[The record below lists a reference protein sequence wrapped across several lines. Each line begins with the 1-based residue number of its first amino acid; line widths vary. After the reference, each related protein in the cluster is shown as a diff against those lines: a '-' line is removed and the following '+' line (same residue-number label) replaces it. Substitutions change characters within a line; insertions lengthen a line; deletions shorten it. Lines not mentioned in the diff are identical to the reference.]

1 MKKRVSILDLPP
13 EERDALRRKRELIGA
28 GIIALVLALLFLFEY
43 AVWDFRGTSGAGNI
57 LYFTLINVNVILSC
71 VLLFLILRNLT
82 KLLFERRRKALGARL
97 RTRLVFAFTSFAL
110 VPTILLFYVAM
121 TFITNSIE
129 RWFTLQVE
137 ESLSES
143 MEVAQGFYRV
153 TEERSAQHA
162 RNIAA
167 QLRENPYFQRW
178 LAQGGAPPA
187 PAPKKKA
194 GVDQTAKHVAD
205 RPFGET
211 GVFSPAGTAAQKF
224 IEALGTLINDPGKQ
238 LQAELEQLRN
248 LLLVEAVEI
257 YPNPTAPPLVA
268 RGRGIKAKEW
278 PRIDPEHLKKSFQ
291 KPTDTRFDQV
301 EEGELVRGMAG
312 VQDEAGQTMAVIAVD
327 FFIPE
332 AMMRQLHRIQATHD
346 GYEQMQVFELPIR
359 SNYFIIL
366 GMISLF
372 IFFSATWFGFYLARQ
387 ITEPIQ
393 QLAEG
398 ARQVAAG
405 EMAVRI
411 EKTGSDEIGTLVDA
425 FNKMLEDLETSRRAL
440 EHAMADLEA
449 TNVEL
454 EQRRASMEAILNHVG
469 AGVLSFDETGKVQ
482 TVNPSAERILGIK
495 AVEAREKT
503 WADVFPPHLT
513 AAFQHLGEDLVEG
526 KRKTVQAQLD
536 INVAGEVRTVLA
548 VMTVIR
554 SIPGAASGLVLVVED
569 LTELLRAQRVGAWQE
584 IARRIA
590 HEIKNP
596 LTPIQLA
603 AQRLRKRYGS
613 RFDEK
618 EDEVFFDSTGVI
630 IRQVEELK
638 RMVEEFSSFSRMAES
653 RPSPTDIGEVVH
665 EAAILYSEAHK
676 HIHFETRVDGGIPR
690 MMVDRDQIKRSL
702 INVIDNAVAS
712 IEGKGNIEVA
722 ARLSANQ
729 QVLIL
734 QVSDNGKGLSKAYR
748 SRLFEPY
755 FSTKKM
761 GTGLGL
767 AIVHRIVSD
776 HDGRIY
782 LRDNKP
788 RGTIVTIEL
797 PIRPAKEPKAE
808 KTATEDNR

>member
-13 EERDALRRKRELIGA
+13 EERDALRRKRQMIGA
-28 GIIALVLALLFLFEY
+28 GIIALMLALLFFIEY
-43 AVWDFRGTSGAGNI
+43 MVWDFRGTSGIGNL

-71 VLLFLILRNLT
+71 ILLFLILRNLT
-82 KLLFERRRKALGARL
+82 KLLFERRQKVLGARL

-129 RWFTLQVE
+129 RWFTLLVE
-137 ESLSES
+137 ESLNES
-143 MEVAQGFYRV
+143 MEVAQRFYQI
-153 TEERSAQHA
+153 TEERSALYA

-167 QLRENPYFQRW
+167 QLSENPHFQRW
-178 LAQGGAPPA
+178 LAQGAKPATPAVKQPATPADETDQPAEKKGLLA
-187 PAPKKKA
+187 PA
-194 GVDQTAKHVAD
+194 
-205 RPFGET
+205 
-211 GVFSPAGTAAQKF
+211 STAAEDF
-224 IEALGTLINDPGKQ
+224 SRAINEIINDPGK
-238 LQAELEQLRN
+238 LLTEELEKIRALV
-248 LLLVEAVEI
+248 LVEAIEI
-257 YPNPTAPPLVA
+257 YANPAAKPLLA
-268 RGRGIKAKEW
+268 RGREVKAKEW
-278 PRIDPEHLKKSFQ
+278 PQIDPEHLKKSFL
-291 KPTDTRFDQV
+291 KATDSRFDSV
-301 EEGELVRGMAG
+301 DEGELVRGMAAARDKKG
-312 VQDEAGQTMAVIAVD
+312 RTVAVVVVD
-327 FFIPE
+327 FLIPKTME
-332 AMMRQLHRIQATHD
+332 RKLHRIQATHD
-346 GYEQMQVFELPIR
+346 GYKQMQVFEPPIR

-425 FNKMLEDLETSRRAL
+425 FNKMLEDLETSRGAL
-440 EHAMADLEA
+440 EHAMEDLEA
-449 TNVEL
+449 SNVEL
-454 EQRRASMEAILNHVG
+454 ERRRTSMEAILNHVG
-469 AGVLSFDETGKVQ
+469 AGVLSFDETGRVQ
-482 TVNPSAERILGIK
+482 TINPSAERILGIK
-495 AVEAREKT
+495 VVESRDKT
-503 WADVFPPHLT
+503 WEDVFPPNLA
-513 AAFQHLGEDLVEG
+513 AAFQRLGEDLVRG
-526 KRKTVQAQLD
+526 KRKTVQGQLE
-536 INVAGEVRTVLA
+536 INVASEIRTVLA
-548 VMTVIR
+548 VMTVIQ
-554 SIPGAASGLVLVVED
+554 SNPGAPSGVVLVVED
-569 LTELLRAQRVGAWQE
+569 LTELLKAQRVGAWQE

-638 RMVEEFSSFSRMAES
+638 RMVEEFSSFSRMAVS
-653 RPSPTDIGEVVH
+653 RPSPTDIGEVIR
-665 EAAILYSEAHK
+665 EAVILYSEAHK
-676 HIHFETRVDGGIPR
+676 HIHFEARIDNDVPR
-690 MMVDRDQIKRSL
+690 MMLDRDQIKRSL

-712 IEGKGNIEVA
+712 IEGKGSIEVT
-722 ARLSANQ
+722 ARLSANL

-734 QVSDNGKGLSKAYR
+734 QISDTGTGLSKAYR

-776 HDGRIY
+776 HDGHIH
-782 LRDNKP
+782 LKDNKP

-797 PIRPAKEPKAE
+797 PVRVVPETPVE
-808 KTATEDNR
+808 KSGEEETP